1 MNLKQIREQIKN
13 ITDYS
18 PDLQA
23 YSNQIDSLIN
33 NSYLNLW
40 RSKRW
45 SFAQKNIFLDAY
57 PDIDSARELG
67 PDSVSAPITAAWN
80 DGQRL
85 VTFSA
90 DVFTLLEHKEVY
102 EGNPIELE
110 GREYTI
116 LQVLSTTTLT
126 VTEPIRNTNGVF
138 AVTASLTGE
147 LKQDS
152 IPYQKIW

>member
-33 NSYLNLW
+33 NSYFNLW

-45 SFAQKNIFLDAY
+45 SFAQKTEFLDAY
-57 PDIDSARELG
+57 PDINSERELG
-67 PDSVSAPITAAWN
+67 PGGGTPITAAWN
-80 DGQRL
+80 DGARL

-90 DVFTLLEHKEVY
+90 DVFTLFEHKDVY
-102 EGNPIELE
+102 EGNIIELE

-116 LQVLSTTTLT
+116 LQVL
-126 VTEPIRNTNGVF
+126 
-138 AVTASLTGE
+138 
-147 LKQDS
+147 QQ
-152 IPYQKIW
+152 IPCLEVSQQFN